1 MSSRLFTPFRV
12 GGLELANRIAIAPMC
27 QYSAVDGS
35 MTDWHLMHLG
45 TLALSGAGM
54 LTIEATG
61 VTPDGRITPHCV
73 GLYSDANQA
82 AIRRVV
88 DFCRSISPIRIGIQ
102 LSHAG
107 RKASSQRPWDGRGAL
122 PPGAGGWDTVAP
134 SAVPLAARWPTP
146 RALDRKQMAAIMQAF
161 VAAARRAADIGLDYI
176 ELHSTHGYLLSEF
189 LSPLSNRRDDN
200 YGGSLENRMR
210 FPLEIF
216 SALRE
221 AWPADRPL
229 GAKISGSDFA
239 EGGWMPDDAV
249 VYAQELKTLGCDYVI
264 VSGGGLVLDAKI
276 PAGPGY
282 QVPFAEKVKQA
293 TGITTGA
300 IGLISDPRQ
309 AEDIIA
315 SGKADFV
322 ALARALLFNP
332 RWPLHA
338 AAALGV
344 EIKYPLQYERS
355 SPRAWPPA
363 AGGFR

>member
-61 VTPDGRITPHCV
+61 VTPDGRITPQCV
-73 GLYSDANQA
+73 GLYTDANAA

-107 RKASSQRPWDGRGAL
+107 RKASSQRPWEGRGAL

-134 SAVPLAARWPTP
+134 SAVPLSAGWPTP
-146 RALDRKQMAAIMQAF
+146 RALDRKQMAAIRQAF
-161 VAAARRAADIGLDYI
+161 VAAARLAADIGLDYI

-189 LSPLSNRRDDN
+189 LSPLSNRRDDD

-221 AWPADRPL
+221 AWPADRPM

-239 EGGWMPDDAV
+239 EGGWMPDEKPRLRLRDRVGRRSGAGRKNSSRTGLSGAV
-249 VYAQELKTLGCDYVI
+249 RGKGEASNGDYHRRHR
-264 VSGGGLVLDAKI
+264 AHRRC
-276 PAGPGY
+276 
-282 QVPFAEKVKQA
+282 A
-293 TGITTGA
+293 TGRA
-300 IGLISDPRQ
+300 DSCQRQ
-309 AEDIIA
+309 
-315 SGKADFV
+315 SGFHYAGT
-322 ALARALLFNP
+322 R
-332 RWPLHA
+332 HA
-338 AAALGV
+338 
-344 EIKYPLQYERS
+344 
-355 SPRAWPPA
+355 
-363 AGGFR
+363 F